1 MVNIHIQQPVNTLMK
16 ISPIIL
22 LLGLGVIVLPETII
36 TIPLFPFGRTE
47 AALVPINN
55 DSHYTYTET
64 VTDAST
70 DATTPRNNQSTDA
83 TTQPIERILFGESRT
98 MRAERRSSRRRGAEP
113 PRNPQD
119 TAVGGLE
126 CAACEYLANGI
137 NQTLLHNPKVIAFVT
152 ADIER
157 VCSVLPESVQAMC
170 NDAAQSVAPLLLNHL
185 GDFIV
190 TEGCQDLGVC
200 H

>member
-1 MVNIHIQQPVNTLMK
+1 MVNIHIRPPVNTLMK

-22 LLGLGVIVLPETII
+22 LLGLGLIVLPETII
-36 TIPLFPFGRTE
+36 NIPLFPFGRVE

-55 DSHYTYTET
+55 DTAYAYAYT
-64 VTDAST
+64 TDASHP
-70 DATTPRNNQSTDA
+70 TPPNNQSTPP
-83 TTQPIERILFGESRT
+83 TTQHNI
-98 MRAERRSSRRRGAEP
+98 SSVAS
-113 PRNPQD
+113 
-119 TAVGGLE
+119 AVGGRNPLE

-137 NQTLLHNPKVIAFVT
+137 NQTVLHNPKVIAFVT
-152 ADIER
+152 ADIEK

-185 GDFIV
+185 GDLIV